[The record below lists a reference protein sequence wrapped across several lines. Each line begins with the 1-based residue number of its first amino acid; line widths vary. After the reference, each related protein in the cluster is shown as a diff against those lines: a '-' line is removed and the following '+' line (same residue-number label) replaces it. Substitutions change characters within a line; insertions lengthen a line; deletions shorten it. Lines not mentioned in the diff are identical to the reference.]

1 MRILITGGS
10 GMLGSAIQDELSK
23 TSHTLLTPSSKELNL
38 LRAES
43 CQDFFSKNEV
53 DFVIHC
59 AAIVGGIKANID
71 EPYKYLNSNIKID
84 LNLFESARSFKI
96 RNLIYIASSCMYPK
110 DSLVAMSEELIGN
123 GPLESTNEGYALA
136 KLVGTKTVS
145 ITAQELGLNWRTL
158 VLSNLYGPGDHFEKD
173 RSHLVAA
180 IISKVAEAKSSKL
193 RTIDMWG
200 DGSARREFTFVNDV
214 AEFISSNLE
223 HLESFPIVL
232 NIGSGID
239 NSVREYYEAVLNSFD
254 LMAEIMPD
262 GSKPS
267 GMKRKLLNVDKAK
280 ALGWNPRTSLEMGLK
295 LTLEWYSKQGD
306 SKREL

>member
-10 GMLGSAIQDELSK
+10 GMLGGAIQDELSK
-23 TSHTLLTPSSKELNL
+23 TSHTLLAPSSKELNL
-38 LRAES
+38 LDAKS
-43 CQDFFSKNEV
+43 CQDYFSKNEV
-53 DFVIHC
+53 NFIIHC

-71 EPYKYLNSNIKID
+71 SPYQFLNSNIKID
-84 LNLFESARSFKI
+84 LNLFESARSFKVK
-96 RNLIYIASSCMYPK
+96 NLIYIASSCMYPK
-110 DSLVAMSEELIGN
+110 DSLAAMSEELIGN

-145 ITAQELGLNWRTL
+145 ITAQELDLTWRTL

-180 IISKVAEAKSSKL
+180 IIDKVAEAKSSNLK
-193 RTIDMWG
+193 TIDMWG

-239 NSVREYYEAVLNSFD
+239 YSVREYYEAVLKSFD
-254 LMAEIMPD
+254 LMAEIKPD

-280 ALGWNPRTSLEMGLK
+280 ALGWNPRTSLEVGLK
-295 LTLEWYSKQGD
+295 LTLKWYSKQGD
-306 SKREL
+306 SKREP